1 MQSGSKPLGEKL
13 STLVNPSLSTHA
25 VGQMP
30 VLGLRSTADE
40 GTLASTIAPQLWQ
53 YMQKTIR
60 QKPTTCLQS
69 FVATDSL
76 SAPPVESEQWL
87 GDPSQPNWDDLKT
100 RPGGVGP
107 IGDGASGVYHIREGH
122 YAPQAAFQ
130 EVLFPRNALD
140 VMPTPSS
147 DNSVKT
153 ADDEMLLGDTVV
165 EPLVLATCPS
175 DKFL

>member
-1 MQSGSKPLGEKL
+1 MQSGPKPLGEKL

-25 VGQMP
+25 VGETP
-30 VLGLRSTADE
+30 VLGLRSAADE
-40 GTLASTIAPQLWQ
+40 GTLASNIAPQLWQ

-60 QKPTTCLQS
+60 QKPATCLQS
-69 FVATDSL
+69 FVVTDLL
-76 SAPPVESEQWL
+76 STPPVESEQWL
-87 GDPSQPNWDDLKT
+87 GDPSQPNWDYLKT

-107 IGDGASGVYHIREGH
+107 TGDEKSGIYHIREGH
-122 YAPQAAFQ
+122 SAPQAAFD
-130 EVLFPRNALD
+130 EVLFPQNTLD
-140 VMPTPSS
+140 VMNSS
-147 DNSVKT
+147 DNIVKT